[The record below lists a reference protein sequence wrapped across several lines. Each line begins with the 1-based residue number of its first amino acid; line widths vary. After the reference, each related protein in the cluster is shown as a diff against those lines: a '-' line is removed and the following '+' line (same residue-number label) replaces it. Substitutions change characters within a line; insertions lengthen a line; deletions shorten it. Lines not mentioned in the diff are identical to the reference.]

1 MCVCLFASEDG
12 GALME
17 IHRGDIDTYG
27 ALEMKLGRGLL
38 LRISRREY
46 A

>member
-1 MCVCLFASEDG
+1 
-12 GALME
+12 ME